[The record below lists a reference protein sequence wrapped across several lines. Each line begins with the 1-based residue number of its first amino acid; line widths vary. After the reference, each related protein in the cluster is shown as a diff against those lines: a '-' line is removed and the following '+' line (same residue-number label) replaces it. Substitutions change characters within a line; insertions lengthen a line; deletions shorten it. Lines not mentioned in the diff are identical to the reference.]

1 MDFVLKLIGFA
12 LIVLYLAGELEIEN
26 LLIVLITG
34 YLVANHLGL
43 YSGAPVYT

>member
-34 YLVANHLGL
+34 YLVSKHLGL